1 MTKYST
7 DRRTVKLLCAHLHT
21 RQAKCGTTGQCIS
34 TFLAAR
40 YCRRL
45 PGRASSPT
53 PERKKKQLLLE
64 NNVISNG
71 QMSLIVGPPNS
82 VSVSRDET
90 TAQAKRL
97 TGSPT
102 TRSVSP
108 PGWPCQPQRVA
119 SSEPGRQPST
129 GTNYYK
135 GQGSPSCLRSRSRR
149 LSGFRCRC
157 PRQRPSVPNFSIHR
171 PEFRTGVSRTEAR
184 SRGAWSAPRGRKASE
199 MLGTRVCSAIRFE
212 KHSPWSFSSSRWAK
226 LSVYN

>member
-7 DRRTVKLLCAHLHT
+7 DRRTEKLLCAHLHT
-21 RQAKCGTTGQCIS
+21 RQGECGTTGQCIS

-45 PGRASSPT
+45 PERASSPT
-53 PERKKKQLLLE
+53 PEKEKKQPLLE

-71 QMSLIVGPPNS
+71 QMRLIVHSPNS
-82 VSVSRDET
+82 LSVSRDET

-135 GQGSPSCLRSRSRR
+135 GQDSHRVVFAHEVGVFLAFGADVP
-149 LSGFRCRC
+149 GNVPRCRIF
-157 PRQRPSVPNFSIHR
+157 RSIDLNSARASAARKLDHAAR
-171 PEFRTGVSRTEAR
+171 GLLRETGKPLRCLAR
-184 SRGAWSAPRGRKASE
+184 ASAPRSD
-199 MLGTRVCSAIRFE
+199 
-212 KHSPWSFSSSRWAK
+212 SRNTHHGPV
-226 LSVYN
+226 LRPGGPN